1 MIPLEIGTCLSVLSQ
16 TVLLSD
22 VMTKHASEK
31 PCTVLPCTGGTV
43 LAIAGHNAQKVCLIG
58 QQEDSSL
65 Q

>member
-31 PCTVLPCTGGTV
+31 PCTVLLCTGGTV
-43 LAIAGHNAQKVCLIG
+43 LAIAGHNA
-58 QQEDSSL
+58 
-65 Q
+65 